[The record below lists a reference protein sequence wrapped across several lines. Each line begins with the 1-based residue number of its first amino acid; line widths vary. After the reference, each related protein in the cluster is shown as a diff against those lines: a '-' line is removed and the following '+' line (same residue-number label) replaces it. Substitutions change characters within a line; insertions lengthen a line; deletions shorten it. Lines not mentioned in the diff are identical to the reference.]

1 MVRPSGRRWWA
12 VLSARVSGSR
22 SVGLE
27 VGEPIG
33 LAAVADRVEVA
44 VGAGLDGAD
53 ARQVV
58 VVVVGAELGLRLG
71 AEMLSDTVGGAVGTS
86 DTVGDGVGGVLRDV
100 SVFSVGGGVG
110 FGVDDESGDEVKIGW
125 WR

>member
-1 MVRPSGRRWWA
+1 MC
-12 VLSARVSGSR
+12 
-22 SVGLE
+22 
-27 VGEPIG
+27 EPIG

-86 DTVGDGVGGVLRDV
+86 DTA
-100 SVFSVGGGVG
+100 GGGVG
-110 FGVDDESGDEVKIGW
+110 GRG
-125 WR
+125 